1 MKKTVAIIMLLVS
14 GCCLTGCDLF
24 RILAGGP
31 TSAEIAEKKES
42 MEAKAEAEAEAEAEA
57 ARSDSEEEN
66 DGYTVQDSIEV
77 SEYISSHPSL
87 VVKSEKLGL
96 HVKDAI
102 PADYCVVIGSF
113 GHRDNAE
120 RLAAMVTAAGYD
132 SFLFPCSGSLTAV
145 GVSPTNSIV
154 DAYRTLAKLL
164 NEKFCPKDAW
174 ILDAR

>member
-1 MKKTVAIIMLLVS
+1 MKKTVAIIILLVS
-14 GCCLTGCDLF
+14 GCCLAGCDFF

-42 MEAKAEAEAEAEAEA
+42 LEAKAKAEAEA
-57 ARSDSEEEN
+57 ARSDSEEKN

-87 VVKSEKLGL
+87 VVKSEKLGP
-96 HVKDAI
+96 HVKDSI

-154 DAYRTLAKLL
+154 DAYSTLAKLL